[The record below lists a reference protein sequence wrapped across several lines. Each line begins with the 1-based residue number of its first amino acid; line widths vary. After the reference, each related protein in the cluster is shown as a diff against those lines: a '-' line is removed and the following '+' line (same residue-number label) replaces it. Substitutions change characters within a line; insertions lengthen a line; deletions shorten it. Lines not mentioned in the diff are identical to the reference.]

1 MSSCQQLTRV
11 WSCRYLLH
19 LPGQAYSSRL
29 KNLLLCK
36 SMVIFPD
43 DGNHEFW
50 YHLLEVTVSAS
61 QQSAFE
67 RVRNPT

>member
-1 MSSCQQLTRV
+1 MC
-11 WSCRYLLH
+11 SCRYLLH
-19 LPGQAYSSRL
+19 MPGQAYSSRL

-36 SMVIFPD
+36 STVIFPD

-61 QQSAFE
+61 QQSACE
-67 RVRNPT
+67 VKYLTLATEVQR